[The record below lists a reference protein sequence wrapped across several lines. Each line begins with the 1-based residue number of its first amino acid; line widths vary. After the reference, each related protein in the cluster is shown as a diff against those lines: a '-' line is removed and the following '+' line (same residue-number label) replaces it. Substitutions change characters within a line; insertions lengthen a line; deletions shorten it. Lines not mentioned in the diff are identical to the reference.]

1 MPFRTRKTSARA
13 GEAGY
18 NLVETLVAVAMT
30 GVVILSIM
38 TLFFLGRRNVYS
50 GKQMSAANAVA
61 TRVLEDLSL
70 MSAQDIRLSFGLD
83 DTTTLASNT
92 VAGTAYAA
100 SVLRATN
107 GTISTATDPG
117 GYLTRWLALVPGSTF
132 ANGRV
137 TLVITPANPVNSAL
151 PVSTAQVIRIRGF
164 VQWSE
169 GARTRSV
176 SFESSKLQRP

>member
-1 MPFRTRKTSARA
+1 MRIRTRRA
-13 GEAGY
+13 SRRGQAGY

-50 GKQMSAANAVA
+50 GKQMTAANAVA

-70 MSAQDIRLSFGLD
+70 MSATDILSNFGITD
-83 DTTTLASNT
+83 ATTLSSNT
-92 VAGTAYAA
+92 VAGTAYAG

-107 GTISTATDPG
+107 GTINSTTDAG
-117 GYLTRWLALVPGSTF
+117 GYLARWLTLVPSSTF

-137 TLVITPANPVNSAL
+137 SLVITPANPVDSDD
-151 PVSTAQVIRIRGF
+151 PVSTAQVVRVRGF
-164 VQWSE
+164 VQWAE
-169 GARTRSV
+169 GARTRYV
-176 SFESSKLQRP
+176 TFESSRLQRP